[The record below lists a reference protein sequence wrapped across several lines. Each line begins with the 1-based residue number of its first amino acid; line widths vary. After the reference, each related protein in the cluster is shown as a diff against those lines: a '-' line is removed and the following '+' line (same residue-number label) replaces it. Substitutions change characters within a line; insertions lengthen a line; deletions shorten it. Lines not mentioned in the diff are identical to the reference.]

1 MLRTM
6 KMDARWQLQRSVTAI
21 TFDGDVVIATKETYS
36 GFVPKEQ
43 FMQENLDWSFAYF
56 EKMYNPNCMLA
67 FIPNG
72 WTLTLTHAADLSFSS
87 SSSINSL
94 PLASEANLT
103 SL

>member
-6 KMDARWQLQRSVTAI
+6 KMDARWQLQRGVTAI

-56 EKMYNPNCMLA
+56 EKNVQPKLYARVHSKWMD
-67 FIPNG
+67 F
-72 WTLTLTHAADLSFSS
+72 DS
-87 SSSINSL
+87 NSRGGSL
-94 PLASEANLT
+94 FLKLLLDQVTTT
-103 SL
+103 S